1 MRNGRQ
7 KRQIRTTFR
16 PSGSDSTTL
25 LLVLPT
31 CQGALNLL
39 LPWARPLAKKS
50 RTPAP
55 PRKVQAPQR
64 RADRR
69 QPRTSEERR
78 TLWVSVAFAAS
89 GIAAI
94 GLVVLVFALTNH
106 NGKSSAGG
114 GPKPVNEG
122 KLVGLQTG
130 PAPWNPGLTNLPD
143 RLKPLGLSAL
153 GAEGEVVHIHQHLDI
168 FVNGKHET
176 VPALIGIYDGQ
187 FLTQLHT
194 HDKSGIMH
202 VESPTKR
209 TFDLGEFFG
218 VWGVRLN
225 DKCVGGYCK
234 PKVPWTMYV
243 NGAAYPGDPSALVLK
258 RHQEIAIV
266 IGKRPKSIPV
276 SYNFGGL

>member
-7 KRQIRTTFR
+7 KRQIRTIFR

-64 RADRR
+64 RAERR

-94 GLVVLVFALTNH
+94 GLVVLVFALTNN
-106 NGKSSAGG
+106 NGKSSTGG

-130 PAPWNPGLTNLPD
+130 PAPWNPGLDHLPD
-143 RLKPLGLSAL
+143 RLKPLGLSEL

-168 FVNGKHET
+168 YVNGKHET
-176 VPALIGIYDGQ
+176 VPASIGIYDGQ
-187 FLTQLHT
+187 FLTELHT
-194 HDKSGIMH
+194 HDTTGVMH
-202 VESPTKR
+202 VESPKKR
-209 TFDLGEFFG
+209 TFSLGEFFG
-218 VWGVRLN
+218 VWGVRLTST
-225 DKCVGGYCK
+225 CIGGYCK
-234 PKVPWTMYV
+234 PQTPWTMYLDGV
-243 NGAAYPGDPSALVLK
+243 PYPGDPSALVLK

-266 IGKRPKSIPV
+266 IGKRPKHIPV
-276 SYNFGGL
+276 S

>member
-1 MRNGRQ
+1 
-7 KRQIRTTFR
+7 
-16 PSGSDSTTL
+16 
-25 LLVLPT
+25 
-31 CQGALNLL
+31 
-39 LPWARPLAKKS
+39 LAKKS

-64 RADRR
+64 RVDHRK
-69 QPRTSEERR
+69 PRTAEERR

-94 GLVVLVFALTNH
+94 GLVVLIFALTN

-114 GPKPVNEG
+114 APKPPNESQ
-122 KLVGLQTG
+122 LVGLQTG
-130 PAPWNPGLTNLPD
+130 PAPWNPGLDHLPD

-194 HDKSGIMH
+194 HDASGIMH

-225 DKCVGGYCK
+225 DKCIGGYCK
-234 PKVPWTMYV
+234 PKTQWTMYV
-243 NGAAYPGDPSALVLK
+243 NGAPYTGDPSALVLK
-258 RHQEIAIV
+258 RHQEIVFA
-266 IGKRPKSIPV
+266 IGKRPKQIP
-276 SYNFGGL
+276 STYNFGGL